1 MEVSFDL
8 LFKSQEVLG
17 LDLFELQ
24 GLLHALKHIEASLY
38 EALEEQEQEIPE
50 ELENELSLLDEDL
63 YEEAARLETIIGELT
78 YRVLNSRNQ

>member
-38 EALEEQEQEIPE
+38 EALEEQEQPE

-63 YEEAARLETIIGELT
+63 YEEAARFETIIGELT